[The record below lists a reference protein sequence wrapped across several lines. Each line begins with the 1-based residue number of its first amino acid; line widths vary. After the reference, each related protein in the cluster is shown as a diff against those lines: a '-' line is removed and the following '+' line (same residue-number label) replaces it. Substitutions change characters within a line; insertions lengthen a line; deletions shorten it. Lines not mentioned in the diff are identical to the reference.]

1 LPQITQEQVETFI
14 FVLLRVIGIVTTMP
28 ILGTRNVPVRVK
40 GGLSL
45 LIAFLVLPSV
55 TLAVPPVDILP
66 LALAMTGEVLIG
78 VLIGFAG
85 SMIFSGIQLAGQLV
99 GFQMGFSVANV
110 YDPISSAQVSI
121 MAQFLNLV
129 AILIFFGVNG
139 HHVFI
144 YGIAESYRIV
154 APLDFHFSG
163 ELTRQ
168 VVVLS
173 KDIFIIGIKTGA
185 PVIAML
191 LMISIGFGLI
201 ARTVP
206 QVNIL
211 IAGFPIKIGVGLIG
225 MGLTL
230 PAFALMMGDIF
241 VKFGNK
247 LKLLLYLM

>member
-230 PAFALMMGDIF
+230 PAFAIMMGDIF

-247 LKLLLYLM
+247 LKLLFYLM

>member
-1 LPQITQEQVETFI
+1 
-14 FVLLRVIGIVTTMP
+14 MP

-55 TLAVPPVDILP
+55 TLAVPPVEILP
-66 LALAMTGEVLIG
+66 LALAMTGEILIG

-168 VVVLS
+168 LVVLS
-173 KDIFIIGIKTGA
+173 KDIFIIGVKTGA

-241 VKFGNK
+241 VKFGHK

>member
-1 LPQITQEQVETFI
+1 
-14 FVLLRVIGIVTTMP
+14 MP

-55 TLAVPPVDILP
+55 TLAVPPVEILP
-66 LALAMTGEVLIG
+66 LALAMAGEVLIG
-78 VLIGFAG
+78 ILMGFAG
-85 SMIFSGIQLAGQLV
+85 SLIFSGIQLAGQLI

-121 MAQFLNLV
+121 VAQLLNLV
-129 AILIFFGVNG
+129 AILIFLGVNG

-168 VVVLS
+168 LVVLS

-230 PAFALMMGDIF
+230 PVFALMMGDIF

-247 LKLLLYLM
+247 LKMLLYLM

>member
-1 LPQITQEQVETFI
+1 
-14 FVLLRVIGIVTTMP
+14 MP

-45 LIAFLVLPSV
+45 LIAFLVLPAV
-55 TLAVPPVDILP
+55 TLAVPPVEILP

-168 VVVLS
+168 LVVLS
-173 KDIFIIGIKTGA
+173 KDIFIIGVKTGA

-241 VKFGNK
+241 VKFGHK